1 MFPRTPSHSFAL
13 ALIVA
18 ASLALLAPAAVRA
31 AGSDY
36 SGRYEATEVVE
47 GDQIVSLTLAL
58 SVVSHR
64 SEEITG
70 ATVSLLDASDAGV
83 VYARFPALAFSP
95 GVDVPLTA
103 TVSLERS
110 EWDRWRS
117 GAPPRVRLEAYDV
130 DGTDL
135 SAMVELV
142 QISSPEVLQ

>member
-1 MFPRTPSHSFAL
+1 MFSRTPSHSFVL
-13 ALIVA
+13 ALVA
-18 ASLALLAPAAVRA
+18 AAGLALVSPAPVRA

-36 SGRYEATEVVE
+36 SGRFEVTDVVE
-47 GDQIVSLTLAL
+47 GDQVVSLTFAV

-64 SEEITG
+64 SEEISG
-70 ATVSLLDASDAGV
+70 ATLSLLDASDPGV
-83 VYARFPALAFSP
+83 VYARFPTLGFSQ
-95 GVDVPLTA
+95 GVDVSMMA
-103 TVSLERS
+103 TVSLDRS

-117 GAPPRVRLEAYDV
+117 GAPPRVRLEANDF